1 MANGQALVIVGES
14 TLEQA
19 VDKAGLTAGKHVAKE
34 LNTSAAD
41 IDQAVQEAATEVS
54 WPGRSPARAWP
65 SRPTSPNGATLEDT

>member
-19 VDKAGLTAGKHVAKE
+19 VDKAGLTADKHVAKE
-34 LNTSAAD
+34 LNTSAED
-41 IDQAVQEAATEVS
+41 IDKAVQEAATEVS

-65 SRPTSPNGATLEDT
+65 SRPASPNGATLEDT

>member
-54 WPGRSPARAWP
+54 
-65 SRPTSPNGATLEDT
+65 